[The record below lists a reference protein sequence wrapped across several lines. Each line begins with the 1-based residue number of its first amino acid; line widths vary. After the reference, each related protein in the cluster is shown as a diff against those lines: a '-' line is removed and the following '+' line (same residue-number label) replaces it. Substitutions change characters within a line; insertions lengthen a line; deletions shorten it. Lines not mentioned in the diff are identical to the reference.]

1 MSDYTPIDCG
11 QHSEYELAIMQRHK
25 LRLSWQDSDGQTH
38 LETVTPT
45 DLLVRE
51 HEEFLVV
58 RTQSG
63 GIRELRLDRVHSAV
77 VPR

>member
-1 MSDYTPIDCG
+1 MSDYIPIDCG
-11 QHSEYELAIMQRHK
+11 QHSEYELAIMQQRK

-45 DLLVRE
+45 DLLARR

-58 RTQSG
+58 RTQT
-63 GIRELRLDRVHSAV
+63 REMLELRLDRILSAAV
-77 VPR
+77 LR